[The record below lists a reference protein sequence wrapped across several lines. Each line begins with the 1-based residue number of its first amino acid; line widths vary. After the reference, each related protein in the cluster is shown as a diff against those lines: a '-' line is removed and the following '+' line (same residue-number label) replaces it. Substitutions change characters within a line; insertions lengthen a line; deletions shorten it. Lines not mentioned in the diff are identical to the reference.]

1 MKDYNEIYEIVKS
14 RLSEYRLHHSECV
27 ARRCVELADI
37 YNVDQDVARLVGITH
52 DIAKEMPHEEKIE
65 YCKQNHL
72 EIDDIEAGNPGLLHA
87 KVGAHIAKKEFGFSE
102 DLCSAIKYHTTGK
115 ENMSLLDKIVYVADM
130 TSNDRDFPK
139 KEELVNL
146 ANRNLD
152 ECVKYILKLGIA
164 QMMSADKKIHL
175 NSIKALNYLLK

>member
-1 MKDYNEIYEIVKS
+1 MKEYNEIYEIVKS

-27 ARRCVELADI
+27 AKRCVELADI
-37 YNVDQDVARLVGITH
+37 YNVDHEAARLAGIAH

-72 EIDDIEAGNPGLLHA
+72 EVDDIEAKNPGLLHA

-130 TSNDRDFPK
+130 TSDEREFPK
-139 KEELVNL
+139 KAELVKL
-146 ANRNLD
+146 ANRDLD
-152 ECVKYILKLGIA
+152 ECTKYILKLGIA
-164 QMMSADKKIHL
+164 QMIAGDKMIHL
-175 NSIKALNYLLK
+175 NSIKALNYFLK